1 MSTPNDNSLLD
12 FELFNIYEFKV
23 DNHNN
28 KPKVPG
34 YFVISTAQT
43 DVDDDEEKLDTPNKT
58 KKRLKQKNLNIC
70 YADSAQPAAKMVQ
83 EIADKLIEIE
93 ETEEEELTTEII
105 IAVHGFNNKFS
116 DTQSWFE
123 SIFNYINYE
132 DKSINKHQK
141 YVFLGYRWTSEGLFD
156 DRWWT
161 RICDAIFSALPVMP
175 SVIFSLGLLACI
187 GLVTT
192 WVLLINIAT
201 KPVSYLQNKIVAVF
215 NLNTNYWLFIGFII
229 LATLLAILSLMIS
242 TLILLRLVIYFRD
255 TYRATKFGVPDL
267 VELLRQLDKT
277 VFEIILFK
285 EINNYLD
292 LEIIDEIR
300 SAQLEWNKL
309 ATEEVLKRWNES
321 CFNKKSEIWNKN
333 RGLSKENKIQDK
345 IRKKKERYIEDLITE
360 KKGNK
365 RRVKLTFISHSLGC
379 LVVTDA
385 IRILSDVFDPK
396 SIGNLSKLD
405 QGKLPSPEIGRVF
418 SLGRLVFIA
427 PDIPMETIMPRR
439 ANFLRSALRRCE
451 EAYIFSNEGDMA
463 LRLASTIANY
473 FSFPAKTRFSG
484 YRLGNITARHFENKE
499 DKYSNFPKQGYRS
512 KNPYGILNLPPEEC
526 IHFNEDKF
534 PYDYLEFRSS
544 DKEHKTLSDIRDED
558 KIRASKPIANLFTYF
573 DCTDYKDNPKS
584 LLGKVSFARR
594 KSALNLWGYAILTLA
609 YFSRIVDTHGGYFQG
624 EFSQETMYKLAFLGF
639 KGLLNSVEGSTL
651 EEQLKNLSKKCEG
664 KQIQIVLAP
673 ERYEVDILGGE
684 RDRSG
689 Y

>member
-1 MSTPNDNSLLD
+1 MSTPNDNSPPDL
-12 FELFNIYEFKV
+12 ELFNIYEFKV

-28 KPKVPG
+28 KPKIPG

-43 DVDDDEEKLDTPNKT
+43 DVDDPEQT
-58 KKRLKQKNLNIC
+58 KNQPKQNDLNIC
-70 YADSAQPAAKMVQ
+70 YDDSTQPAAKMVQ
-83 EIADKLIEIE
+83 KIADKLIELE
-93 ETEEEELTTEII
+93 ETEEKELTTEII

-116 DTQSWFE
+116 ATQSWFE
-123 SIFNYINYE
+123 SIFNYINYKDE
-132 DKSINKHQK
+132 SISKHQK
-141 YVFLGYRWTSEGLFD
+141 FVFLGYRWTSEGLFD
-156 DRWWT
+156 DRWWA
-161 RICDAIFSALPVMP
+161 RIYDAIFSALPVIP
-175 SVIFSLGLLACI
+175 AVLFGLGLLACI
-187 GLVTT
+187 ALATT
-192 WVLLINIAT
+192 WVFLINIAIE
-201 KPVSYLQNKIVAVF
+201 PVSYLQNRITAMF
-215 NLNTNYWLFIGFII
+215 NLNTNYWFIGFIV
-229 LATLLAILSLMIS
+229 LATFLTILFIMIF

-277 VFEIILFK
+277 VFETILFK
-285 EINNYLD
+285 EMNNYLD
-292 LEIIDEIR
+292 LEIIDEIK
-300 SAQLEWNKL
+300 SAQPEWNKL
-309 ATEEVLKRWNES
+309 STKEVLKIWNDS
-321 CFNKKSEIWNKN
+321 GFNKKSEIWNKN
-333 RGLSKENKIQDK
+333 RGLSKEGMIQDK
-345 IRKKKERYIEDLITE
+345 KRKEKERHIEDLVTE
-360 KKGNK
+360 NK
-365 RRVKLTFISHSLGC
+365 INRRRVKLTFISHSLGC

-451 EAYIFSNEGDMA
+451 EAYIFSNEGDIA

-499 DKYSNFPKQGYRS
+499 DKYSNFPKQGYQS

-526 IHFNEDKF
+526 IYFNEDKF

-544 DKEHKTLSDIRDED
+544 DKEHKTLRDIRGG

-584 LLGKVSFARR
+584 LSGKVSFARQ
-594 KSALNLWGYAILTLA
+594 KPALNLWGYVILTLA
-609 YFSRIVDTHGGYFQG
+609 YFSGIVDTHGGYFQG
-624 EFSQETMYKLAFLGF
+624 EFSKKTMYKLAFLGF

-651 EEQLKNLSKKCEG
+651 SEQLKDLSEKCER
-664 KQIQIVLAP
+664 KQIQVVLAP